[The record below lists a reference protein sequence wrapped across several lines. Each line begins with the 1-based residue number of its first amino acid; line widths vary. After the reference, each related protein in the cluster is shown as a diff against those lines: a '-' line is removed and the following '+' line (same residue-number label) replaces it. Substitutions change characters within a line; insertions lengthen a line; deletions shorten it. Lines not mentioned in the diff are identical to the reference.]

1 MLRWDRFRFGSRIC
15 AVLLAAVM
23 AMAALTPA
31 ALAEQ
36 EGLIMQ
42 EIPVTEIEGIRIG
55 QTENAEAGT
64 GCTVFI
70 AENGMP
76 AGLDVRGGG
85 PASRESQLLNPL
97 MAAQSIHGIVLA
109 GGSAFGLGTANG
121 VMDWLEE
128 HGYGY
133 DVGVT
138 RVPLV
143 AQSDIFDLTVG
154 DAGVRPDRDM
164 GYEAADTAMNAPN
177 YRDGN
182 YGAGCGATVGKY
194 LGMDFCMKSG
204 IGSYAVRIGDLEVG
218 AVVVVNAL
226 GDIYDWKTGKQVA
239 GLLTEDR
246 QGLRSTAEQM
256 KNSIRVVEN
265 KFAGNTTLAV
275 VITNASFGKAQLC
288 KIAGMAHDGYAR
300 SIHPVH
306 TSADGDSIYAVS
318 VGNVEADQ
326 DLVGTLAAEVVSEA
340 ILRAVSRAESAYGYP
355 SASELGLVPES
366 GN

>member
-1 MLRWDRFRFGSRIC
+1 
-15 AVLLAAVM
+15 
-23 AMAALTPA
+23 
-31 ALAEQ
+31 
-36 EGLIMQ
+36 MQ
-42 EIPVTEIEGIRIG
+42 EIPVTEIGGIRIG

-70 AENGMP
+70 AENGMR

-97 MAAQSIHGIVLA
+97 MAAQTIHAVVLA
-109 GGSAFGLGTANG
+109 GGSAYGLGAANG
-121 VMDWLEE
+121 VMEYLEE

-138 RVPLV
+138 KVPLV

-154 DAGVRPDRDM
+154 DPSVRPDRRM
-164 GYEAADTAMNAPN
+164 GYEAAELAMEAPN

-182 YGAGCGATVGKY
+182 YGAGCGATVGKI
-194 LGMDFCMKSG
+194 LGMDYCMKSG
-204 IGSYAVRIGDLEVG
+204 IGSYAVQIGELKIG

-226 GDIYDWKTGKQVA
+226 GDVYDWRTGTQIA
-239 GLLTEDR
+239 GMLNENRT
-246 QGLRSTAEQM
+246 GLRSTSEYM
-256 KNSIRVVEN
+256 RGSYEVIEN
-265 KFAGNTTLAV
+265 KFTSNTTICV
-275 VITNASFGKAQLC
+275 VITNALFDKAQLC

-300 SIHPVH
+300 SINPVH

-318 VGNVEADQ
+318 IGELEADQ

-340 ILRAVSRAESAYGYP
+340 ITRAVTGAEGAYGYP
-355 SASELGLVPES
+355 AVSDLQK
-366 GN
+366 